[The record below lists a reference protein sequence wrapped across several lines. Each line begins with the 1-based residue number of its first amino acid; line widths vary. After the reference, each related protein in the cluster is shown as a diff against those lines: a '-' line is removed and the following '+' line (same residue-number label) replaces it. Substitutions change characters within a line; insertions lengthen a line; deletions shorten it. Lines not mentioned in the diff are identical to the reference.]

1 MTLKE
6 FIDKNGDILIRPIT
20 EDEFKK
26 LQVGDVVF
34 IISTSVG
41 QKPIE
46 ERIVKVVS
54 YHMVCHRSY
63 DSRSGSLAGVTTMG
77 ITKGGNIKTEY
88 TNMYMH
94 YHGDSNR
101 LIYHCKSLPIGDP
114 REKHNWDL

>member
-1 MTLKE
+1 MTVKE
-6 FIDKNGDILIRPIT
+6 FINKNSDILIRPVT

-34 IISTSVG
+34 IISATVG

-46 ERIVKVVS
+46 DRVVKVAS

-63 DSRSGSLAGVTTMG
+63 SSMTGGLDGITTMG

-88 TNMYMH
+88 TNMYTH
-94 YHGDSNR
+94 YHGEKNR
-101 LIYHCKSLPIGDP
+101 LLYHCKSLPVGDP
-114 REKHNWDL
+114 REKHNWGI